1 MSKINKLLDVWKKL
15 GFRVG
20 TRQVGYKVVEYLS
33 LKINYDKWIKN
44 NEPTAEELEKQRAHK
59 FKKQPKISIV
69 IPMYKTDEGF
79 FKELIDCFKA
89 QTYGNWELCLADGS
103 PSENPEFA
111 KICAGDKRIVYK
123 YLGRP
128 GGISDN
134 TNEGLK
140 MVTGDFVA
148 FMDHDDLIPVFSLYE
163 IVKAVNEHEKVDYI
177 YTDEDK
183 IMDGHRFN
191 PHFKPDYA
199 PETLMCQNYISHF
212 TVVRKNIA
220 DKIGGLKKQYD
231 GAQDFDFT
239 MNAIDISREVVHIPK
254 VLYHWRVC
262 DGSTAQSMDNKT
274 YAVTAGLKA
283 TTDYLTKKGYK
294 VDTKIT
300 GKFGVYSVQYLP
312 KKKYQVAII
321 APNQTQRL
329 LDSIKK
335 HAKYENYEIVESVD
349 EIKKKADYIIY
360 LGGDQEIQTDNFIEK
375 LIGFFENDGIDI
387 VSAKLLN
394 KDGNLISAG
403 LTVINGKVERRL
415 ANHNGKLLWYFGKG
429 DIAEDVLAIEPD
441 CYAIRANLYDAK
453 KDIFNVCVTSFKN
466 GQRIMITPEVETIVY
481 DHQVSS
487 IKTSNIQDTCYNP
500 NFKNANFVINPNKIK

>member
-89 QTYGNWELCLADGS
+89 QTYENWELCLADGS

-111 KICAGDKRIVYK
+111 IICAGDKRIVYK

-163 IVKAVNEHEKVDYI
+163 IVKAFNEHEKVDYI

-183 IMDGHRFN
+183 IMDGRRFN
-191 PHFKPDYA
+191 PHFKPDYS
-199 PETLMCQNYISHF
+199 PELMSAAEKLDEVLEKMRSENSQRSRRNNNNDNA
-212 TVVRKNIA
+212 RRRA
-220 DKIGGLKKQYD
+220 QRAARQKKQLEDY
-231 GAQDFDFT
+231 QKRT
-239 MNAIDISREVVHIPK
+239 ESR
-254 VLYHWRVC
+254 
-262 DGSTAQSMDNKT
+262 
-274 YAVTAGLKA
+274 
-283 TTDYLTKKGYK
+283 TD
-294 VDTKIT
+294 
-300 GKFGVYSVQYLP
+300 
-312 KKKYQVAII
+312 
-321 APNQTQRL
+321 
-329 LDSIKK
+329 
-335 HAKYENYEIVESVD
+335 
-349 EIKKKADYIIY
+349 
-360 LGGDQEIQTDNFIEK
+360 
-375 LIGFFENDGIDI
+375 
-387 VSAKLLN
+387 
-394 KDGNLISAG
+394 
-403 LTVINGKVERRL
+403 
-415 ANHNGKLLWYFGKG
+415 GKG
-429 DIAEDVLAIEPD
+429 H
-441 CYAIRANLYDAK
+441 RA
-453 KDIFNVCVTSFKN
+453 
-466 GQRIMITPEVETIVY
+466 
-481 DHQVSS
+481 
-487 IKTSNIQDTCYNP
+487 
-500 NFKNANFVINPNKIK
+500 

>member
-1 MSKINKLLDVWKKL
+1 
-15 GFRVG
+15 
-20 TRQVGYKVVEYLS
+20 
-33 LKINYDKWIKN
+33 
-44 NEPTAEELEKQRAHK
+44 
-59 FKKQPKISIV
+59 
-69 IPMYKTDEGF
+69 
-79 FKELIDCFKA
+79 
-89 QTYGNWELCLADGS
+89 
-103 PSENPEFA
+103 
-111 KICAGDKRIVYK
+111 
-123 YLGRP
+123 
-128 GGISDN
+128 
-134 TNEGLK
+134 
-140 MVTGDFVA
+140 
-148 FMDHDDLIPVFSLYE
+148 
-163 IVKAVNEHEKVDYI
+163 
-177 YTDEDK
+177 
-183 IMDGHRFN
+183 
-191 PHFKPDYA
+191 
-199 PETLMCQNYISHF
+199 
-212 TVVRKNIA
+212 
-220 DKIGGLKKQYD
+220 
-231 GAQDFDFT
+231 

-349 EIKKKADYIIY
+349 EIKKKVDYIIY

-453 KDIFNVCVTSFKN
+453 KDIFNVCVASFKN